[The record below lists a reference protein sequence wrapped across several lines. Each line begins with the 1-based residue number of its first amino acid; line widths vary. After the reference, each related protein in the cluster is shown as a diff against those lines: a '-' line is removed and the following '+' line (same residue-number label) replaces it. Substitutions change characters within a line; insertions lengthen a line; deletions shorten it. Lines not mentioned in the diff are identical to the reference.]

1 MTVWRKRSV
10 RSTKVVG
17 VFRTRIGGP
26 ETTDE
31 IIKNALRS
39 GRHVSVDE
47 LLTQANF
54 PIYPLEEPKEEEVE
68 IIDPGWYFGDKRGC
82 EEYLAVLKEANLERP
97 TYEHAIRLFG
107 QHIEALIA
115 TSELWGNGVT
125 FPHEPRVDSYS
136 MRYLMCFWC
145 FRNSLRV
152 RFENDFGDGFICL
165 PKLVAGIRR
174 GS

>member
-1 MTVWRKRSV
+1 MIIWRKKIV

-31 IIKNALRS
+31 IVKNTLKS
-39 GRHVSVDE
+39 GRHVLVDE
-47 LLTQANF
+47 LLTQTNF
-54 PIYPLEEPKEEEVE
+54 PVYPLEEPKEVEIE
-68 IIDPGWYFGDKRGC
+68 IIDPGWYFGDKQGYK
-82 EEYLAVLKEANLERP
+82 EYLTVLKEANLERP

-115 TSELWGNGVT
+115 TSGLWGEGVT
-125 FPHEPRVDSYS
+125 FPHEPRIDSYNV
-136 MRYLMCFWC
+136 RYLICFWC
-145 FRNSLRV
+145 YRDSLGV
-152 RFENDFGDGFICL
+152 RFENDLGRGFICL